1 MNDIKAEIR
10 NQLQKSKPDIEKLK
24 SLFESVLSDNDQLIS
39 NENGYNSHINQ
50 NDTVQYLEALTANI
64 PGTNVFVV
72 DRDMNV
78 IYANGK
84 EMEEFGFSRRHY
96 EGRNFLDLWKKDEA
110 SLLKPLYVKALKGRR
125 IIDEVS
131 FADDFYHITIIPL
144 RNPEGEVDSCIS
156 IMTNI
161 TSEINQKLDSKK
173 AREQAEAASRAKSEF
188 MANMSHEIRTPL
200 NSVIGFTE
208 QLGKTTLDSEQRK
221 FLNLIESASEHLLS
235 IVNEILILM
244 KIGSGSLF
252 IEHIPFPVRSVFNQS
267 VNVLKFKAKKKGL
280 DFNYNVSNEMPEVL
294 IGDPVRFK
302 QIMINLLSNAIKFT
316 ELGLVR
322 CNLGVKKIRDKVV
335 TVELTVKDSGIGI
348 HKEEMDTIFNA
359 FAQSDTSETRKYG
372 GSGLGLTIVKA
383 LVEMQN
389 GTIGVKSAKNRGTT
403 FTVELP
409 FEIGSP
415 EEIDEDDQSFE
426 YNTDLVAHLRI
437 LLVDDDETNRLL
449 AKTILKSW
457 KVLFD
462 EAQDGKRALNLLE
475 KNKYDLVLMDI
486 HMPEISGTEIVKKVR
501 DKKHNINR
509 HTRFIAVTANIIK
522 EDLSAYES
530 AGMDDHLI
538 KPYREESLFNKICKV
553 MDIKAGKNVD
563 KRGGEGITDLEIE
576 SEPEKPYDLNELI
589 SVAKGDVYFF
599 NKTLKSY
606 IQSAEEIKSSAKDL
620 DEISDKEKIGEKA
633 HKLISS
639 SRFLGLSEIAN
650 ICVQI
655 EDTTLKDK
663 SGDISRI
670 KNQLITKLD
679 EVLPMLKNEYIRN

>member
-1 MNDIKAEIR
+1 MNDIKEEIR
-10 NQLQKSKPDIEKLK
+10 NQLQKTKPDVEKLK
-24 SLFESVLSDNDQLIS
+24 SLFESVFSDNDQLIS
-39 NENGYNSHINQ
+39 NKKGFSSHVNQ
-50 NDTVQYLEALTANI
+50 NDTVQYLETLTANI

-96 EGRNFLDLWKKDEA
+96 EGKNFLDLWKKDEA
-110 SLLKPLYVKALKGRR
+110 SLLKPLYIKALKGRR
-125 IIDEVS
+125 MIDEVS
-131 FADDFYHITIIPL
+131 YADDYYRITIIPL
-144 RNPEGEVDSCIS
+144 RNTEGEVDSCMS

-161 TSEINQKLDSKK
+161 SSEINQNLDLKK
-173 AREQAEAASRAKSEF
+173 AKEEAEAANRTKSEF

-221 FLNLIESASEHLLS
+221 FLNLIEGASEHLLS

-252 IEHIPFPVRSVFNQS
+252 IEHIPFSVRSVFNQS
-267 VNVLKFKAKKKGL
+267 INVLKIKAKKKGL
-280 DFNYNVSNEMPEVL
+280 DFGYSVSNQMPEVL

-302 QIMINLLSNAIKFT
+302 QIIINLLSNAIKFT
-316 ELGLVR
+316 ELGLVK
-322 CNLGVKKIRDKVV
+322 CHLGVKKTDGKVV
-335 TVELTVKDSGIGI
+335 TVDLTVKDSGIGI

-359 FAQSDTSETRKYG
+359 FAQSDTSETRKFG
-372 GSGLGLTIVKA
+372 GSGLGLTIVKE
-383 LVEMQN
+383 LVEIQN
-389 GTIGVKSAKNRGTT
+389 GTIGVKSIKNRGTT

-409 FEIGSP
+409 FEIGLP
-415 EEIDEDDQSFE
+415 EEIDEDDQAFE
-426 YNTDLVAHLRI
+426 YDTGLVSHLRI

-457 KVLFD
+457 KVHFD
-462 EAQDGKRALNLLE
+462 EVEDGMRALNLLE
-475 KNKYDLVLMDI
+475 KNRYDIVLMDI

-501 DKKHNINR
+501 KNKRNINH
-509 HTRFIAVTANIIK
+509 HTRFIAVTANIVK
-522 EDLSAYES
+522 EDLNAYES

-538 KPYREESLFNKICKV
+538 KPYREEALFNKICKV
-553 MDIKAGKNVD
+553 MDLKAGKNVD
-563 KRGGEGITDLEIE
+563 KRGVEGIADLGIE
-576 SEPEKPYDLNELI
+576 SESEKPYDLNELI

-606 IQSAEEIKSSAKDL
+606 IQSAEKIKSTVKDL
-620 DEISDKEKIGEKA
+620 DKNSDTEKIGEKA

-655 EDTTLKDK
+655 EDKALKDR
-663 SGDISRI
+663 SDDISRLT
-670 KNQLITKLD
+670 NQLIAKLD
-679 EVLPMLKNEYIRN
+679 RVVPMLKNEYISQ